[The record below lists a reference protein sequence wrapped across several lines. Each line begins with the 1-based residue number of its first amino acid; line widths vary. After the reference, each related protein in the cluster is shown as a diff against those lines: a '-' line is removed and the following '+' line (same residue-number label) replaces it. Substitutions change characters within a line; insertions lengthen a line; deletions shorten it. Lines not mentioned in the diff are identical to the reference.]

1 MQREIMVKELEINEV
16 SEMLEKSEE
25 QYKNGKTYKARTVF
39 EELRKKYNYQNRHI
53 ERYVYV
59 SFILQLFLAIPTKMV
74 V

>member
-25 QYKNGKTYKARTVF
+25 QQKNGKTYKARTVF

-53 ERYVYV
+53 ERYVY
-59 SFILQLFLAIPTKMV
+59 FLLIFQLFLAIPTKMV